1 MERYITIVRDTLLKE
16 STSGRFFT
24 DDGAVRGFTLE
35 PHAIDWTTDKKLR
48 GHTAIPCGRYRVS
61 LYYSPRQK
69 EEVALLAGVPH
80 FTMVEIHVG
89 NFPKD
94 TQGCILVGTER
105 TIHETLGQVHVF
117 WSRKVFTD
125 LMIWIRK
132 HIEKGDTIWLVV
144 T

>member
-1 MERYITIVRDTLLKE
+1 MDRYITIVRDTLLKE

-24 DDGAVRGFTLE
+24 DDGAVSGFTLE
-35 PHAIDWTTDKKLR
+35 PHAIDWTTEKKLR
-48 GHTAIPCGRYRVS
+48 GHTAIPCGKYKVS
-61 LYYSPRQK
+61 VYYSPSQK
-69 EEVALLAGVPH
+69 EEVALLADVPH

-94 TQGCILVGTER
+94 TRGCILVGTER
-105 TIHETLGQVHVF
+105 TIHKNLGQVHVF

-132 HIEKGDTIWLVV
+132 RVEKKEEVWVVV

>member
-1 MERYITIVRDTLLKE
+1 MERYITIVRDTLLAE
-16 STSGRFFT
+16 STSGRLFT

-35 PHAIDWTTDKKLR
+35 PHAIDWATEKKVR

-61 LYYSPRQK
+61 LYNSPSQK
-69 EEVALLAGVPH
+69 EEVALLADVPH
-80 FTMVEIHVG
+80 FSMVEIHVG

-94 TQGCILVGTER
+94 TRGCILVGSER
-105 TIHETLGQVHVF
+105 TIHEKLGQVHVF
-117 WSRKVFTD
+117 WSRKVFCE

-132 HIEKGDTIWLVV
+132 RIKNEDEVWVVV